1 MARYPAKTPSFAT
14 KPYGATEE
22 AWEEAKGQA
31 RAVLYE
37 WAAAGKYGYYTELA
51 DRVTAIKW
59 LDGEAFGGQIGWM
72 LGQLSL
78 EELSR
83 DEDRPLLSSLVVG
96 KLEGVPT
103 QGYWQ
108 FLRDLGEPVPV
119 GEVNKVAAWSQEF
132 RRACGFYAPKAA
144 RR

>member
-1 MARYPAKTPSFAT
+1 MARYPAETPSFAT

-22 AWEEAKGQA
+22 AWEEAKAQA

-37 WAAAGKYGYYTELA
+37 WAAANRYGYYTELA
-51 DRVTAIKW
+51 DCVTAITW
-59 LDGEAFGGQIGWM
+59 LDGQAFGGQIGWM

-103 QGYWQ
+103 EGYWQ

-119 GEVNKVAAWSQEF
+119 GEVNKVAAWSEEF
-132 RRACGFYAPKAA
+132 RRACAFYAPKAT